1 MNFEI
6 SKEQFADQETRD
18 IKNEKFWQKLA
29 ETLQVTLDLLKESAE
44 REGIDLDSIDI
55 EEAAEEERLNEEIT
69 KNHECCRAAKVYGE
83 MVDNWFDSMEDLF
96 EKNEDEVNL
105 KDQYE
110 LENVYPFEKSEGIED
125 AVQVIRW
132 YQYQIYVKLMRAI
145 RGNLEDK
152 TEALDEYARDSDGSA
167 KVALIAIDR
176 SMAAWGEIREH
187 FPLHDDNILDLLK
200 HLDCLCRKVE
210 EVFSAARG
218 FIRPGF
224 DKIDLNS

>member
-6 SKEQFADQETRD
+6 SNEQFADQETRD

-132 YQYQIYVKLMRAI
+132 YKHLIYVKLMRAI

-152 TEALDEYARDSDGSA
+152 TEALDEYAKDSDGSA

-200 HLDCLCRKVE
+200 HLDCLRRKVE

>member
-105 KDQYE
+105 KDQYK

-145 RGNLEDK
+145 RGNLEERS
-152 TEALDEYARDSDGSA
+152 EALDEYARDSDGSA

-210 EVFSAARG
+210 EVFSAARA

>member
-105 KDQYE
+105 KDQYK

-145 RGNLEDK
+145 RGNLEERS
-152 TEALDEYARDSDGSA
+152 EALDEYARDSDGSA

>member
-152 TEALDEYARDSDGSA
+152 TEALDEYAKDSDGSA